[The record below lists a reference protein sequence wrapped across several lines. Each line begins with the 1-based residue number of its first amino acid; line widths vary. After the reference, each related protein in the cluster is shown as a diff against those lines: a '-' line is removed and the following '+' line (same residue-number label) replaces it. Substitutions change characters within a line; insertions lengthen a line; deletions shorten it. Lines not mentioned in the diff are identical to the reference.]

1 MTRKI
6 LFILPVLLLLSLDM
20 YAAAGS
26 GMLSMRDS
34 LYKAYDDLFPF
45 FTKISGGMSLIA
57 GFGAMLYVFARAYK
71 MLMLAEPF
79 DVYPI
84 LKPFGI
90 GFLLIFYPGFLSIIN
105 TIGDLPVNYTNA
117 LVGESNQTIEVLLN
131 KKMQETDA
139 WKWYNSNDGWGDY
152 GSWVED
158 NDIDTGIIG
167 ENHIPAFLN
176 FAGEQMKFQV
186 KTYMKEFL
194 FTTLSIF
201 YYGCSLLIDVAR
213 MFFLL
218 VLGFLG
224 PLAIALSMFD
234 VFSGSLTGWLTRYAH
249 VYLWLPVANIYAFL
263 INSIQ
268 INIIQKSIVQIQ
280 ADGSSVFDSTD
291 MAMLVFLFF
300 AALGYF
306 TIPSVASWIVSPGAG
321 GMGRAMNQVNAVP
334 NAAGAAAGTASAM
347 VLAGAAGAAGAKVAS
362 GAAGSSASGSGSSN
376 GATASSGASAHQKHL
391 LTK

>member
-1 MTRKI
+1 MKKI
-6 LFILPVLLLLSLDM
+6 LFVIPLFLLLSLDSQ
-20 YAAAGS
+20 AASGS

-34 LYKAYDDLFPF
+34 LYKAYDDLFPYF
-45 FTKISGGMSLIA
+45 SQVAGGMGLIA
-57 GFGAMLYVFARAYK
+57 GFGALLYVFYRAYK

-90 GFLLIFYPGFLSIIN
+90 GLLLIFYPGFISLIN
-105 TIGDLPVNYTNA
+105 TIGDLPVNFTNA
-117 LVGESNQTIEVLLN
+117 LVGDTNETIEVLLN
-131 KKMQETDA
+131 KKMQETSA
-139 WKWYNSNDGWGDY
+139 WKWYNTNDGWGDY

-167 ENHIPAFLN
+167 QNHIPAYLN
-176 FAGEQMKFQV
+176 FAGEQFMFQV

-194 FTTLSIF
+194 FTALSIL

-224 PLAIALSMFD
+224 PIAISLSMFD
-234 VFSGSLTGWLTRYAH
+234 ALSGSFAGWLTRYAH
-249 VYLWLPVANIYAFL
+249 VYLWLPIANIYGFL

-280 ADGSSVFDSTD
+280 TDGSSVFEGTD

-306 TIPSVASWIVSPGAG
+306 TIPSVASWIVSPGHG
-321 GMGRAMNQVNAVP
+321 GMGRAMNQVNALP
-334 NAAGAAAGTASAM
+334 NAAGAAAGTASAVM
-347 VLAGAAGAAGAKVAS
+347 IGGVAGAAGAKA
-362 GAAGSSASGSGSSN
+362 AAGPAGSAASSSSGSG
-376 GATASSGASAHQKHL
+376 AVAASAKQYHQERL
-391 LTK
+391 LTN

>member
-1 MTRKI
+1 MLP
-6 LFILPVLLLLSLDM
+6 LFGLLSLDVQ
-20 YAAAGS
+20 AATGS
-26 GMLSMRDS
+26 SMLTMRDS
-34 LYKAYDDLFPF
+34 LYKAYNDLFPF
-45 FTKISGGMSLIA
+45 FSQVAGGMGLVA
-57 GFGAMLYVFARAYK
+57 GLGALLYVFYRVYK

-79 DVYPI
+79 DIYPI

-90 GFLLIFYPGFLSIIN
+90 GLLLIFYPGFISLIN

-117 LVGESNQTIEVLLN
+117 LVGKTNQTIEVLLN
-131 KKMQETDA
+131 KKMRETSA
-139 WKWYNSNDGWGDY
+139 WKWYYNNDGWGDY

-167 ENHIPAFLN
+167 EKHIPAYLN
-176 FAGEQMKFQV
+176 FAGEQLMFQV

-194 FTTLSIF
+194 FTTLSIL

-213 MFFLL
+213 TFFLL

-224 PLAIALSMFD
+224 PIAIALSMFD
-234 VFSGSLTGWLTRYAH
+234 VLSGSLIGWLTRYIH
-249 VYLWLPVANIYAFL
+249 VYLWLPIANIYGFL

-280 ADGSSVFDSTD
+280 TDGSSVFDGTD

-306 TIPSVASWIVSPGAG
+306 TIPSVASWIVSPGHG
-321 GMGRAMNQVNAVP
+321 GMGRAMNQVNTLP
-334 NAAGAAAGTASAM
+334 NAAGAAAGTASA
-347 VLAGAAGAAGAKVAS
+347 VLIGGIAGAAGARAS
-362 GAAGSSASGSGSSN
+362 SGNNIASGSGSS
-376 GATASSGASAHQKHL
+376 GSATASATTTKNNHQKEL
-391 LTK
+391 LTG